1 VILLRAV
8 IISGGDI
15 TDYSYIKNML
25 DKDDFIICADSG
37 YRHAS
42 PLGVIPNIL
51 VGDFD
56 SIEKIP
62 ESVECLRYPT
72 DKDFTDTEIA
82 VDYGRKKDFKEF
94 LLLGTIG
101 TRLDHTLSNI
111 LMLRTFLDN
120 NEKAV
125 IINEHNKIQLIN
137 KDILLQENKGSIVS
151 LLPLTTCVGVTTTN
165 LKYPLNNATL
175 SVGYGLGV
183 SNIML
188 QNNAKIT
195 LESGEM
201 LIIIAKD

>member
-1 VILLRAV
+1 MILLRAV